1 MKKQL
6 KFQKKVCYIALLAS
20 AIAFFFSL
28 GLLTDLYN
36 LMFATTVKG
45 CEIFKDIQPFNRAMV
60 RDCILM
66 IVMVVFLFITRTHIR
81 RRYYISNYIAVAA
94 ASLISSFLAIYDI
107 TQILNFKRRFLTEV
121 DFEKWLEMRELI
133 EDFPYTESTLWF
145 DLNVITL
152 SLVIV
157 ASLLLVGNLIW
168 KINLMKFEDKL
179 LSGEIKPR
187 NLPGEV

>member
-45 CEIFKDIQPFNRAMV
+45 HEIFNDIQPFNRAMV

>member
-45 CEIFKDIQPFNRAMV
+45 REIFNDIQPFNRAMV

>member
-36 LMFATTVKG
+36 LMFATKVKG
-45 CEIFKDIQPFNRAMV
+45 HEIFNDIQPFNRAMV

-121 DFEKWLEMRELI
+121 DFEKWLEMREQI